1 MEVVMNRKTLYWIIG
16 IIAIVIIGLI
26 LWGSFGRNRTNQDH
40 SNHSAPPTESTPAPT
55 TNPTDTTVLSAYL
68 EEQDELMEDMM
79 DDMEDIS
86 PEGYAALDFLNG
98 MIPHHEAAV
107 LMSESYLK
115 YGGSN
120 EELKTLAEDI
130 IQVQK
135 QEITEMQAMAK
146 EIKSA
151 GTQDPQREEAYLK
164 EYSKM
169 FTNHQMDH
177 SNHSTPASVEAA
189 FAEGMIM
196 HHQMA
201 VEMAQAILSHTD
213 EEKVIAL
220 ANNIIETQNKEIEQM
235 QEILDNINS

>member
-1 MEVVMNRKTLYWIIG
+1 MNRKTLYWIIG

-26 LWGSFGRNRTNQDH
+26 LWGSFGKNRTNQDH
-40 SNHSAPPTESTPAPT
+40 SNHSAPPTESAPAPT
-55 TNPTDTTVLSAYL
+55 TDSTDTTNLSAYL

-151 GTQDPQREEAYLK
+151 GTQDQQQEETYLK
-164 EYSKM
+164 EYGKM
-169 FTNHQMDH
+169 FTNHEMDH

-213 EEKVIAL
+213 EEKVITL

>member
-16 IIAIVIIGLI
+16 IIAIAIIGLI
-26 LWGSFGRNRTNQDH
+26 LWGSFGKNRTKQDH
-40 SNHSAPPTESTPAPT
+40 SNHSAAPTESAPAPT
-55 TNPTDTTVLSAYL
+55 TEATDNANLSAYL
-68 EEQDELMEDMM
+68 EDQDELMEDMM
-79 DDMEDIS
+79 DDMEDIT
-86 PEGYAALDFLNG
+86 PQGYAALDFLNG

-120 EELKTLAEDI
+120 EELKILAEDI

-135 QEITEMQAMAK
+135 QEITEMQTMAK

-151 GTQDPQREEAYLK
+151 GAQDQQQEEAYLK

-169 FTNHQMDH
+169 FTHHQMDH
-177 SNHSTPASVEAA
+177 SNHFAPVSVEAA

-235 QEILDNINS
+235 QKIFDNLTS